1 MNAADLARLELA
13 KRAFQAT
20 QPRDAEVQTGVR
32 RARLALDRAKP
43 RSRWFSKGL
52 VFVVLAVGS
61 LAYAK
66 PQALGE
72 LVEKVLPRE
81 AANAGKHLVRGSA
94 GAPVEAAVRSDR
106 VKPSG
111 SPGRNAGATANGA
124 PARGDSQTGMSAI
137 AEAEAT
143 AGTEAMAAPP
153 ATAEARRNLR
163 ATSESGTAQAQVLKS
178 AAAGAVPASRPPST
192 LAAPGAN
199 AAGSSESVAAT
210 PSIAVSDWGR
220 VGQALARGDD
230 TAALAALNGLSES
243 DDQRTRDKADLG
255 RAQLLMAH
263 GDPDKACALA
273 RALTHRRAGGRIE
286 RQAQLLLKSCGR

>member
-20 QPRDAEVQTGVR
+20 QPGDAEVQTGVR
-32 RARLALDRAKP
+32 RARLALDRPKP

-72 LVEKVLPRE
+72 LVEKVLPRD
-81 AANAGKHLVRGSA
+81 AANAGKHLAGSPA
-94 GAPVEAAVRSDR
+94 STPVEAAVRLDG
-106 VKPSG
+106 VKPTSRRARG
-111 SPGRNAGATANGA
+111 AGASANSA
-124 PARGDSQTGMSAI
+124 PTRDDSQTGTSAI
-137 AEAEAT
+137 AEAEA
-143 AGTEAMAAPP
+143 ASAAEAAAAPP
-153 ATAEARRNLR
+153 SAAEARRDAR
-163 ATSESGTAQAQVLKS
+163 APSASGKAQMQALNG
-178 AAAGAVPASRPPST
+178 AAAAAVPATSKRP
-192 LAAPGAN
+192 APGAN
-199 AAGSSESVAAT
+199 AAGSSESGAGT
-210 PSIAVSDWGR
+210 PTIAVSDWGR

-230 TAALAALNGLSES
+230 SAALAALNGLSES

-263 GDPDKACALA
+263 GDQDKACSLA
-273 RALTHRRAGGRIE
+273 RSLTHRRAGGRIE